1 MSAPLEENAY
11 IIEMFDSYSK
21 AIQRNECRNL
31 IKKKRNK
38 KNTCE
43 TVVSEKGQYLFEQQ
57 EFKDTYPSDSHFLK
71 GLEGTYSCYILD
83 ERLFYAMEKL
93 SLKVRTMLIM
103 SFWYGMSDMEIAGCL
118 GVTTRTIFNWRR
130 DAFKKIRHDYERGS
144 P

>member
-1 MSAPLEENAY
+1 MSAPLEKNAY

-38 KNTCE
+38 KNTRE

-57 EFKDTYPSDSHFLK
+57 KYQDTYPSDSFLLK
-71 GLEGTYSCYILD
+71 GLGDTYNCYILD
-83 ERLFYAMEKL
+83 ERLFHAMERL

-103 SFWYGMSDMEIAGCL
+103 SFWYGMSDVEIAGCL

>member
-11 IIEMFDSYSK
+11 IIEMYDSFSK
-21 AIQRNECRNL
+21 AIMRNECRNL
-31 IKKKRNK
+31 IKKNRRNNK
-38 KNTCE
+38 E
-43 TVVSEKGQYLFEQQ
+43 TVVSKKRQYLFELQ
-57 EFKDTYPSDSHFLK
+57 ECRDTYPSDSFY
-71 GLEGTYSCYILD
+71 LEGLGEKYSCYIFD
-83 ERLFYAMEKL
+83 ERLFHAMKKL

-103 SFWYGMSDMEIAGCL
+103 SFWHGMSDVEIARCL

>member
-1 MSAPLEENAY
+1 MSAPLEKNAY

-31 IKKKRNK
+31 LKKKKNK
-38 KNTCE
+38 KNTRE
-43 TVVSEKGQYLFEQQ
+43 TVVSERGQYLFEQQ
-57 EFKDTYPSDSHFLK
+57 EYYDTYPSNSFFLK
-71 GLEGTYSCYILD
+71 GMGDIYNCYILD
-83 ERLFYAMEKL
+83 ERLFHAMERL
-93 SLKVRTMLIM
+93 SLKKRTMLIM
-103 SFWYGMSDMEIAGCL
+103 SFWHGMTDVEIAGCL

>member
-1 MSAPLEENAY
+1 MSAPLEKNAY

-31 IKKKRNK
+31 IKKKKAK
-38 KNTCE
+38 KNTRE
-43 TVVSEKGQYLFEQQ
+43 TVMSKKGQYLFEQQ
-57 EFKDTYPSDSHFLK
+57 EYQDTYPSDGFYLK
-71 GLEGTYSCYILD
+71 GINDTYCCFILD

-93 SLKVRTMLIM
+93 PLKVRTMLIM
-103 SFWYGMSDMEIAGCL
+103 SFWHSMSDVEIARRL
-118 GVTTRTIFNWRR
+118 GVTTRTIFNWRK